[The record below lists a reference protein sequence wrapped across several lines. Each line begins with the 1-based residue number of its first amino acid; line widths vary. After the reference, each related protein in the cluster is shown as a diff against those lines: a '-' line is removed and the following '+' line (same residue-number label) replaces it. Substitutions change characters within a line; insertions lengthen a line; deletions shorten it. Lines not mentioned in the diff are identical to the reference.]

1 MPQLLNAATLLSL
14 SGRPILALHS
24 LRVYLSRGCMR
35 RGGIAENAGDGG
47 GGLQGEEWQTGAG
60 DREEDVAEDS
70 CKVVSGERLEVL
82 KRLWFGGQ
90 VGDLA

>member
-1 MPQLLNAATLLSL
+1 
-14 SGRPILALHS
+14 
-24 LRVYLSRGCMR
+24 MR
-35 RGGIAENAGDGG
+35 RGGIAGRGGAAENAGDGG

-70 CKVVSGERLEVL
+70 CKVVSGDRLEVL
-82 KRLWFGGQ
+82 KRLWLGGQ